1 MYNSIMG
8 ITKDNAIKAIQELP
22 DDATYEDIMEK
33 LYFMEKVEA
42 GLKDIREGANVSH
55 EEVKKRIHRW
65 LK

>member
-1 MYNSIMG
+1 MYNSVMG
-8 ITKDNAIKAIQELP
+8 TMKDNAIKAIQELP
-22 DDATYEDIMEK
+22 DDATYEDIMKK

-42 GLKDIREGANVSH
+42 GLKDIREGAVISH